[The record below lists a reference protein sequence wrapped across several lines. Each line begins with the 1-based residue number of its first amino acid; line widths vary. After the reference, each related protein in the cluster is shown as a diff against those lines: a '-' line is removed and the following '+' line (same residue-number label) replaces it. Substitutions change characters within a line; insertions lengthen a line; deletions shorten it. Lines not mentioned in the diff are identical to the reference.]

1 MESHLQEK
9 RQRSKHTAGVEGV
22 VKIILVRVVS
32 CSVYNNPPSSEELK
46 HTDRA
51 IKTKVKKLLFAQG
64 Y

>member
-51 IKTKVKKLLFAQG
+51 IKTKVKK
-64 Y
+64 